1 MTAPRL
7 TRIGLASLAF
17 LMGIAAFVVMVNGEH
32 NDHRGVYAALTL
44 ATGWGFVGIGLW
56 VWKHRPAGNIGPLM
70 VAVGL
75 SGFLK
80 GLAFS
85 NDGVVFAIASVGEVL
100 IYAVLVHLLLS
111 FPSGRLET
119 RLDRLLVTIAYLN
132 TTVVQLGV
140 FLFTDPAKAGCT
152 RCPSNP
158 LLIEHSEAAR
168 ALSAAQLDIAILL
181 LGAVVAVLYRR
192 WRSGTPGRARVFAPI
207 VAAGGLTFVLLMSN
221 LIVEQAGLS
230 SDIADALT
238 LALFASIACLPFAFL
253 VGLLRS
259 RFSEADA
266 ISALLAQLGEGGG
279 RGALRNALADALGD
293 PTLELAYWVPDQ
305 DAYVDTD
312 GQPVLVDPA
321 PEGKVSTIIEHDGER
336 IAAIVHSS
344 GLADERELVQT
355 AGAAAGLT
363 LRNERLDAE
372 LRAKVAEL
380 QASRSRIVQAGYEQ
394 RRRLERDLHDGAQ
407 QRLMALGIDLRMVRE
422 RIEHNPQ
429 GAAEL
434 LDESL
439 HELNEATAELR
450 ELARGIHPAVLTNR
464 GLHAA
469 LKGLA
474 SRSPVPVELLQTPTD
489 RLPPTVESAVY
500 FVVAEA
506 LTNAARYSRAQ
517 AVTVGVVRDNGHV
530 DVEVS
535 DNGVGGADADH
546 GSGLRGL
553 QDRVAALDGHLE
565 LRSPEGEGTV
575 LRATIPCA

>member
-1 MTAPRL
+1 
-7 TRIGLASLAF
+7 
-17 LMGIAAFVVMVNGEH
+17 MGVAAFVVMLNGEH
-32 NDHRGVYAALTL
+32 NVHRGAFAGLFL
-44 ATGWGFVGIGLW
+44 ATGWGFVGVGLW
-56 VWKHRPAGNIGPLM
+56 VWKQRPVGNIGPLM

-75 SGFLK
+75 SGLLK

-85 NDGVVFAIASVGEVL
+85 NDSVVFAIASVGEVL
-100 IYAVLVHLLLS
+100 IYAVLIHLLLS

-119 RLDRLLVTIAYLN
+119 RLDRLLVTIAYVN

-140 FLFTDPAKAGCT
+140 FLFTDPSKAD
-152 RCPSNP
+152 PSNP
-158 LLIEHSEAAR
+158 LLIENSEAAKV
-168 ALSAAQLDIAILL
+168 LEAAQLDISIAL

-207 VAAGGLTFVLLMSN
+207 VAVGGLTFLLLMAA
-221 LIVEQAGLS
+221 LVVEQAGLS
-230 SDIADALT
+230 SDISDAQT

-266 ISALLAQLGEGGG
+266 ISVLLAQLGEGGG
-279 RGALRNALADALGD
+279 RGALRDALADALGD

-305 DAYVDTD
+305 DAYLDAD
-312 GQPVLVDPA
+312 GQPVRVDPA
-321 PEGKVSTIIEHDGER
+321 PAGKVSTIIEHEGER
-336 IAAIVHSS
+336 IAAIVHSP
-344 GLADERELVQT
+344 GLAEERELVQT

-363 LRNERLDAE
+363 LRNERLAAE

-380 QASRSRIVQAGYEQ
+380 RASRSRIVQAGYEQ

-407 QRLMALGIDLRMVRE
+407 QRLMALGIDLRMVKE
-422 RIEHNPQ
+422 RIEHDPQ

-464 GLHAA
+464 GLQAA

-474 SRSPVPVELLQTPTD
+474 SRSPVPVELLQTPAD
-489 RLPPTVESAVY
+489 RLPPSVESAVY

-517 AVTVGVVRDNGHV
+517 TVTVGVVRDNGHV

-535 DNGVGGADADH
+535 DDGVGGADADQ

-553 QDRVAALDGHLE
+553 ADRVAALEGRLE
-565 LRSPEGEGTV
+565 LTSPQGLGTI

>member
-1 MTAPRL
+1 
-7 TRIGLASLAF
+7 
-17 LMGIAAFVVMVNGEH
+17 MGIAAFVVIITGEH
-32 NDHRGVYAALTL
+32 RIHRGAFAGLFL
-44 ATGWGFVGIGLW
+44 ATGWGFVGVGLW
-56 VWKHRPAGNIGPLM
+56 VWKRRSAGNIGPLM

-75 SGFLK
+75 SGLLK

-85 NDGVVFAIASVGEVL
+85 NNSVVFAIASVGEVL
-100 IYAVLVHLLLS
+100 IYAVLIQLLLS

-119 RLDRLLVTIAYLN
+119 RLDRLLVTIAYVN

-140 FLFTDPAKAGCT
+140 FVFTDSKAGCA

-158 LLIEHSEAAR
+158 LLIEQSEAAKV
-168 ALSAAQLDIAILL
+168 LEAAQLDISIAL

-207 VAAGGLTFVLLMSN
+207 VAVGGLTFVLLMAA

-230 SDIADALT
+230 SDISDAQT
-238 LALFASIACLPFAFL
+238 LALFTSIACLPFAFL

-266 ISALLAQLGEGGG
+266 ISELLAQLGEGGG
-279 RGALRNALADALGD
+279 RGALRNALADALRD

-305 DAYVDTD
+305 DAYVDAD
-312 GQPVLVDPA
+312 GHPVRVDPPPA
-321 PEGKVSTIIEHDGER
+321 GKVSTTIEHEGER
-336 IAAIVHSS
+336 IAAIVKP
-344 GLADERELVQT
+344 GPDLAEGRELVQT

-363 LRNERLDAE
+363 LRNERLAAE

-380 QASRSRIVQAGYEQ
+380 QASRLRIVQAGYEQ

-422 RIEHNPQ
+422 RIAHDPQ
-429 GAAEL
+429 GAEAL

-464 GLHAA
+464 GLGAA

-474 SRSPVPVELLQTPTD
+474 SRSPVPVELLQTPVD
-489 RLPPTVESAVY
+489 RLPPSVESAVY

-517 AVTVGVVRDNGHV
+517 TVTVGVVRDNGHV
-530 DVEVS
+530 DVEVK
-535 DNGVGGADADH
+535 DDGVGGANADQ

-553 QDRVAALDGHLE
+553 QDRVAALDGRLE
-565 LRSPEGEGTV
+565 LTSPHGLGTL

>member
-1 MTAPRL
+1 
-7 TRIGLASLAF
+7 
-17 LMGIAAFVVMVNGEH
+17 MGVAAFVVMLNGEH
-32 NDHRGVYAALTL
+32 NVHRGAYAGLFL
-44 ATGWGFVGIGLW
+44 ATGWGFVGVGLW
-56 VWKHRPAGNIGPLM
+56 VWKQRSAGNIGPLM

-75 SGFLK
+75 SGLLK

-85 NDGVVFAIASVGEVL
+85 NDSVVFAIASVGEVL
-100 IYAVLVHLLLS
+100 IYAVLIHLLLS

-119 RLDRLLVTIAYLN
+119 RLDRLLVTIAYVN

-140 FLFTDPAKAGCT
+140 FLFTDPSKAGCT

-158 LLIEHSEAAR
+158 LLIEHSEAAKV
-168 ALSAAQLDIAILL
+168 LEAAQLDISIAL

-207 VAAGGLTFVLLMSN
+207 VAVGGLTFVLLMTA

-230 SDIADALT
+230 SDIADAQT

-279 RGALRNALADALGD
+279 RGALRDALADALGD
-293 PTLELAYWVPDQ
+293 PTLELAYWVPGQ
-305 DAYVDTD
+305 DAYVDAD
-312 GQPVLVDPA
+312 GQPVRVDPA
-321 PEGKVSTIIEHDGER
+321 PAGKVSTIIEHEGER
-336 IAAIVHSS
+336 IAAIVKP
-344 GLADERELVQT
+344 GPDLAEERELVQT

-380 QASRSRIVQAGYEQ
+380 QASRSRIVQAGFEQ

-407 QRLMALGIDLRMVRE
+407 QRLMALGIDLRMARG
-422 RIEHNPQ
+422 RIEHDPQ

-474 SRSPVPVELLQTPTD
+474 SRSPVHVELLQTPTD
-489 RLPPTVESAVY
+489 RLPQSVESAVY

-517 AVTVGVVRDNGHV
+517 AVTVGVVRDNDHV
-530 DVEVS
+530 DVEVR
-535 DNGVGGADADH
+535 DDGVGGADADQ

-553 QDRVAALDGHLE
+553 QDRVAALDGRLE
-565 LRSPEGEGTV
+565 LTSPQGLGTT
-575 LRATIPCA
+575 LTATIPCA

>member
-1 MTAPRL
+1 
-7 TRIGLASLAF
+7 
-17 LMGIAAFVVMVNGEH
+17 MGVAAFVVMINGEH
-32 NDHRGVYAALTL
+32 NVHRGAYAGLFL
-44 ATGWGFVGIGLW
+44 ATGWGFAGVGLW
-56 VWKHRPAGNIGPLM
+56 VWKQRPAGNIGPLM

-75 SGFLK
+75 SGLLK

-85 NDGVVFAIASVGEVL
+85 NDSVVFAIASVGEVL
-100 IYAVLVHLLLS
+100 IYAVLIQLLLS

-119 RLDRLLVTIAYLN
+119 RLDRLLVTIAYVN

-140 FLFTDPAKAGCT
+140 FLFTDSKAGCSS
-152 RCPSNP
+152 CPGNP
-158 LLIEHSEAAR
+158 LLIEHSEAAKV
-168 ALSAAQLDIAILL
+168 LEAAQLDISIAL

-207 VAAGGLTFVLLMSN
+207 VAVGGLTFVLLMAA
-221 LIVEQAGLS
+221 LVVEQAGLS
-230 SDIADALT
+230 SDISDAQT
-238 LALFASIACLPFAFL
+238 LALFTSIACLPFAFL

-279 RGALRNALADALGD
+279 RGALRDALADALGD

-305 DAYVDTD
+305 DAYLDAD
-312 GQPVLVDPA
+312 GQPVRVDPA
-321 PEGKVSTIIEHDGER
+321 PAGKVSTTIEHEGER
-336 IAAIVHSS
+336 IAAIVKP
-344 GLADERELVQT
+344 GPDLAEGRELVQT

-363 LRNERLDAE
+363 LRNERLAAE

-407 QRLMALGIDLRMVRE
+407 QRLMALGIDLRMVRD
-422 RIEHNPQ
+422 RIGHDPQ
-429 GAAEL
+429 EAAEL
-434 LDESL
+434 LDGSL

-474 SRSPVPVELLQTPTD
+474 SRSPVPVELLQTPAD
-489 RLPPTVESAVY
+489 RLPPSVESAVY

-517 AVTVGVVRDNGHV
+517 TVTVGVLRDNGDV
-530 DVEVS
+530 DVEVR
-535 DNGVGGADADH
+535 DDGVGGADADQ

-553 QDRVAALDGHLE
+553 QDRVAALDGRLE
-565 LRSPEGEGTV
+565 LTSPHGLGTV

>member
-1 MTAPRL
+1 MTAPRRTL
-7 TRIGLASLAF
+7 IGLAGLAF
-17 LMGIAAFVVMVNGEH
+17 LMGIAAFVVMLNGEH
-32 NDHRGVYAALTL
+32 NVHRGAFAGLFL
-44 ATGWGFVGIGLW
+44 ATGWGFVGVGLW
-56 VWKHRPAGNIGPLM
+56 VWKQRPAGNIGLLM

-75 SGFLK
+75 SGFVK

-85 NDGVVFAIASVGEVL
+85 NDSVVFAIASVGEVL
-100 IYAVLVHLLLS
+100 IYAVLIQLLLS

-119 RLDRLLVTIAYLN
+119 RLDRLLVTIAYVN

-140 FLFTDPAKAGCT
+140 FLFTAPAKAD
-152 RCPSNP
+152 PSNP
-158 LLIEHSEAAR
+158 LLIENSEAAGV
-168 ALSAAQLDIAILL
+168 LSAAQLDISIAL

-207 VAAGGLTFVLLMSN
+207 VAVGGLTFLLLMAA
-221 LIVEQAGLS
+221 LVVEQAGLS
-230 SDIADALT
+230 SDISDAQT
-238 LALFASIACLPFAFL
+238 LALFTSIACLPFAFL

-266 ISALLAQLGEGGG
+266 ISELLAQLGEGGG
-279 RGALRNALADALGD
+279 RGALRDALADALGD

-305 DAYVDTD
+305 DAYVDAA
-312 GQPVLVDPA
+312 GQPVRVDPA
-321 PEGKVSTIIEHDGER
+321 PAGKVSTIIEHEGER

-344 GLADERELVQT
+344 GLAEERELVQT
-355 AGAAAGLT
+355 AGAAAALT

-380 QASRSRIVQAGYEQ
+380 RASRSRIVQAGYEQ

-407 QRLMALGIDLRMVRE
+407 QRLMALGIDLRMVKE
-422 RIEHNPQ
+422 RIEHDPQ

-474 SRSPVPVELLQTPTD
+474 SRSPVPVELLQTPAD
-489 RLPPTVESAVY
+489 RLPPSVESAVY

-506 LTNAARYSRAQ
+506 LTNAARYSRART
-517 AVTVGVVRDNGHV
+517 VTVGVVRDNGHV

-535 DNGVGGADADH
+535 DDGVGGADADQ

-553 QDRVAALDGHLE
+553 QDRVAALDGRLE
-565 LRSPEGEGTV
+565 LTSPQGLGTI

>member
-1 MTAPRL
+1 
-7 TRIGLASLAF
+7 LAF
-17 LMGIAAFVVMVNGEH
+17 LMGIAAFVVMLNGEH
-32 NDHRGVYAALTL
+32 NVHRGAFAGLFL
-44 ATGWGFVGIGLW
+44 ATGWGFVGVGLW
-56 VWKHRPAGNIGPLM
+56 VWKQRSAGNIGPLM

-75 SGFLK
+75 SGLLK

-85 NDGVVFAIASVGEVL
+85 NDSVVFAIASVGEVL
-100 IYAVLVHLLLS
+100 IYAVLIHLLLS

-119 RLDRLLVTIAYLN
+119 RLDRLLVTIAYVN

-140 FLFTDPAKAGCT
+140 FLFTDPSKAD
-152 RCPSNP
+152 PSNP
-158 LLIEHSEAAR
+158 LLIENSEAAKV
-168 ALSAAQLDIAILL
+168 LEAAQLDISIAL

-207 VAAGGLTFVLLMSN
+207 VAVGGLTFLLLMAA
-221 LIVEQAGLS
+221 LVVEQAGLS
-230 SDIADALT
+230 SDIADAQT

-279 RGALRNALADALGD
+279 RGALRDALADALGD
-293 PTLELAYWVPDQ
+293 PTLELAYWVPGQ
-305 DAYVDTD
+305 DAYLDAD
-312 GQPVLVDPA
+312 GQPVRVDPA
-321 PEGKVSTIIEHDGER
+321 PAGKVSTIVEHEGER

-344 GLADERELVQT
+344 GLAEERELVQT

-422 RIEHNPQ
+422 RIEHDPQ

-474 SRSPVPVELLQTPTD
+474 SRSPVPVELLQTPAD
-489 RLPPTVESAVY
+489 RLPPSVESAVY

-517 AVTVGVVRDNGHV
+517 TVTVGVVRDNGHV

-535 DNGVGGADADH
+535 DDGVGGADADQ

-553 QDRVAALDGHLE
+553 QDRVAALDGRLD
-565 LRSPEGEGTV
+565 LTSPQGLGTI

>member
-1 MTAPRL
+1 MTAPRRTL
-7 TRIGLASLAF
+7 IGLAGLAF
-17 LMGIAAFVVMVNGEH
+17 LMGIAAFVIMLTGEH
-32 NDHRGVYAALTL
+32 NVHRGAYAGLFL
-44 ATGWGFVGIGLW
+44 ATGWGFVGVGLW
-56 VWKHRPAGNIGPLM
+56 VWKQRPAGNIGPLM

-75 SGFLK
+75 SGLLK

-85 NDGVVFAIASVGEVL
+85 NDSVVFAIASVGEVL
-100 IYAVLVHLLLS
+100 IYAVLIQLLLS

-119 RLDRLLVTIAYLN
+119 RLDRLLVTIAYVN

-140 FLFTDPAKAGCT
+140 FLFTAPAKAD
-152 RCPSNP
+152 PSNP
-158 LLIEHSEAAR
+158 LLIENSEAAGV
-168 ALSAAQLDIAILL
+168 LSAAQLDISIAL

-207 VAAGGLTFVLLMSN
+207 VAVGGLTFLLLMAA
-221 LIVEQAGLS
+221 LVVEQAGLS
-230 SDIADALT
+230 SDIADAQT
-238 LALFASIACLPFAFL
+238 LALFTSIACLPFAFL

-266 ISALLAQLGEGGG
+266 ISELLAQLGEGGG
-279 RGALRNALADALGD
+279 RGALRDALADALGD

-305 DAYVDTD
+305 DAYLDAA
-312 GQPVLVDPA
+312 GQPVRVDPA
-321 PEGKVSTIIEHDGER
+321 PAGKVSTIIEHEGER

-344 GLADERELVQT
+344 GLAEERELVQT

-380 QASRSRIVQAGYEQ
+380 RASRSRIVQAGFEQ

-422 RIEHNPQ
+422 RIEHDPQ

-464 GLHAA
+464 GLEAA

-474 SRSPVPVELLQTPTD
+474 SRSPVPVELLQTPAD
-489 RLPPTVESAVY
+489 RLPPSIESAVY

-530 DVEVS
+530 GVEVS
-535 DNGVGGADADH
+535 DDGVGGADADQ

-553 QDRVAALDGHLE
+553 QDRVAALDGRLE
-565 LRSPEGEGTV
+565 LTSPQGLGTI

>member
-1 MTAPRL
+1 MTAPRRTL
-7 TRIGLASLAF
+7 IGLAGLAF
-17 LMGIAAFVVMVNGEH
+17 LMGIAAFVVMINGEH
-32 NDHRGVYAALTL
+32 NVHRGAFAGLFL
-44 ATGWGFVGIGLW
+44 ATGWGFVGVGLW
-56 VWKHRPAGNIGPLM
+56 VWKQRPAGNIGPLM

-75 SGFLK
+75 SALLK

-85 NDGVVFAIASVGEVL
+85 NDSVVFAIASVGEVL
-100 IYAVLVHLLLS
+100 IYAFLIHLLLS

-119 RLDRLLVTIAYLN
+119 RLDRLLVTIAYVN

-140 FLFTDPAKAGCT
+140 FLFTDPAKAD
-152 RCPSNP
+152 PSNP
-158 LLIEHSEAAR
+158 LLIENSEAAGV
-168 ALSAAQLDIAILL
+168 LSAAQLDISIAL

-207 VAAGGLTFVLLMSN
+207 VAVGGITFLLLMAA
-221 LIVEQAGLS
+221 LVVEQAGLS
-230 SDIADALT
+230 SDISDAQT
-238 LALFASIACLPFAFL
+238 LALFTSIACLPFAFL

-266 ISALLAQLGEGGG
+266 ISELLAQLGEGGG

-305 DAYVDTD
+305 DAYVDAD
-312 GQPVLVDPA
+312 GQAVRVDPA
-321 PEGKVSTIIEHDGER
+321 PAGKVSTIVEHEGER
-336 IAAIVHSS
+336 IAAIVKS
-344 GLADERELVQT
+344 GPDLAEERELVQT

-422 RIEHNPQ
+422 RIEHDPQ

-474 SRSPVPVELLQTPTD
+474 SRSPVPVELLQTPAD
-489 RLPPTVESAVY
+489 RLPPSVESAVY

-517 AVTVGVVRDNGHV
+517 TVTVGVVRDNGHV
-530 DVEVS
+530 DVEVR
-535 DNGVGGADADH
+535 DDGVGGADADQ

-553 QDRVAALDGHLE
+553 QDRVAALDGRLE
-565 LRSPEGEGTV
+565 LTSPQGLGTI

>member
-1 MTAPRL
+1 
-7 TRIGLASLAF
+7 
-17 LMGIAAFVVMVNGEH
+17 MGIAAFVVMLNGEH
-32 NDHRGVYAALTL
+32 NVHRGAFAVLFL
-44 ATGWGFVGIGLW
+44 ATGWGFVGVGLW
-56 VWKHRPAGNIGPLM
+56 VWKQRSAGNIGPLM

-75 SGFLK
+75 SGLLK

-85 NDGVVFAIASVGEVL
+85 NDSVVFAIASVGEVL
-100 IYAVLVHLLLS
+100 IYAVLIQLLLS

-119 RLDRLLVTIAYLN
+119 RLDRLLVTIAYVN

-140 FLFTDPAKAGCT
+140 FLFTAPAKAD
-152 RCPSNP
+152 PSNP
-158 LLIEHSEAAR
+158 LLIENSEAAGV
-168 ALSAAQLDIAILL
+168 LSAAQLDISIAL

-207 VAAGGLTFVLLMSN
+207 VAVGGLTFLLLMAA
-221 LIVEQAGLS
+221 LVVEQAGLS
-230 SDIADALT
+230 SDISDAQT

-279 RGALRNALADALGD
+279 RGALRDALADALGD
-293 PTLELAYWVPDQ
+293 PTLELAYWVPGQ
-305 DAYVDTD
+305 DAYVDAA
-312 GQPVLVDPA
+312 GQPVRVDPA
-321 PEGKVSTIIEHDGER
+321 PAGKVSTIVEHEGER
-336 IAAIVHSS
+336 IAAIVHSP
-344 GLADERELVQT
+344 GLAEERELVQT

-422 RIEHNPQ
+422 RIEHDPQ
-429 GAAEL
+429 GAAQL

-474 SRSPVPVELLQTPTD
+474 SRSPVPVELLQTPAD
-489 RLPPTVESAVY
+489 RLPPSVESAVY

-530 DVEVS
+530 DVEVR
-535 DNGVGGADADH
+535 DDGVGGADADR

-553 QDRVAALDGHLE
+553 QDRVAAFDGRLE
-565 LRSPEGEGTV
+565 LTSPQGLGTI
-575 LRATIPCA
+575 LKATIPCA

>member
-1 MTAPRL
+1 
-7 TRIGLASLAF
+7 LAF
-17 LMGIAAFVVMVNGEH
+17 LMGIAAFVVMLNGEH
-32 NDHRGVYAALTL
+32 NVHRGAYAGLFL
-44 ATGWGFVGIGLW
+44 ATGWGFVGVGLW
-56 VWKHRPAGNIGPLM
+56 VWKQRPAGNIGPLM

-75 SGFLK
+75 SGFVK

-85 NDGVVFAIASVGEVL
+85 NDSVVFAIASVGEVL
-100 IYAVLVHLLLS
+100 IYAVLIQLLLS

-119 RLDRLLVTIAYLN
+119 RLDRLLVTIAYVN

-140 FLFTDPAKAGCT
+140 FLFTDPSKAD
-152 RCPSNP
+152 PSNP
-158 LLIEHSEAAR
+158 LLIENSEAAGV
-168 ALSAAQLDIAILL
+168 LSAAQLDISIAL

-207 VAAGGLTFVLLMSN
+207 VAVGGLTFLLLMAA

-230 SDIADALT
+230 SDISDAQT

-266 ISALLAQLGEGGG
+266 ISELLAQLGEGGG

-293 PTLELAYWVPDQ
+293 PTLELAYWVPGQ
-305 DAYVDTD
+305 DAYVDAA
-312 GQPVLVDPA
+312 GQPVRVDPA
-321 PEGKVSTIIEHDGER
+321 PAGKVSTIVEHEGER
-336 IAAIVHSS
+336 IAAIVHSP
-344 GLADERELVQT
+344 GLAEERELVQT

-363 LRNERLDAE
+363 LRNERLAAE

-422 RIEHNPQ
+422 RIEHDPQ

-474 SRSPVPVELLQTPTD
+474 SRSPVPVELLQTPAD
-489 RLPPTVESAVY
+489 RLPPSVESAVY

-517 AVTVGVVRDNGHV
+517 TVTVGVVRDNGHV

-535 DNGVGGADADH
+535 DDGVGGADADQ

-553 QDRVAALDGHLE
+553 QDRVAALDGRLE
-565 LRSPEGEGTV
+565 LTSPQGLGTI

>member
-1 MTAPRL
+1 M
-7 TRIGLASLAF
+7 AF
-17 LMGIAAFVVMVNGEH
+17 LMGVAAFVVMLGGEH
-32 NDHRGVYAALTL
+32 NVHRGAFAGLFL
-44 ATGWGFVGIGLW
+44 ATGWGFVGVGLW
-56 VWKHRPAGNIGPLM
+56 VWKQRSAGNIGPLM

-75 SGFLK
+75 SGLLK

-85 NDGVVFAIASVGEVL
+85 NDSVVFAIASVGEVL
-100 IYAVLVHLLLS
+100 IYAVLIHLLLS

-119 RLDRLLVTIAYLN
+119 RLDRLLVTIAYVN

-140 FLFTDPAKAGCT
+140 FLFTDPSKAD
-152 RCPSNP
+152 PSNP
-158 LLIEHSEAAR
+158 LLIENSEAAKV
-168 ALSAAQLDIAILL
+168 LEAAQLDISIAL

-207 VAAGGLTFVLLMSN
+207 VAVGGLTFLLLMAA
-221 LIVEQAGLS
+221 LVVEQAGLS
-230 SDIADALT
+230 SDIADAQT

-305 DAYVDTD
+305 DAYLDAD
-312 GQPVLVDPA
+312 GQAVRVDPA
-321 PEGKVSTIIEHDGER
+321 PAGKVSTIIEHEGER
-336 IAAIVHSS
+336 IAAIVHSP
-344 GLADERELVQT
+344 GLAEERELVQT

-363 LRNERLDAE
+363 LRNERLAAE

-422 RIEHNPQ
+422 RIEHDPQ

-450 ELARGIHPAVLTNR
+450 ELARGIHPAVLTTR

-474 SRSPVPVELLQTPTD
+474 SRSPVPVELLQTPAD
-489 RLPPTVESAVY
+489 RLPPSVESAVY

-517 AVTVGVVRDNGHV
+517 TVTVGVVRDNGHV

-535 DNGVGGADADH
+535 DDGVGGADADQ

-553 QDRVAALDGHLE
+553 QDRVAALDGRLE
-565 LRSPEGEGTV
+565 LTSPQGLGTI

>member
-1 MTAPRL
+1 
-7 TRIGLASLAF
+7 
-17 LMGIAAFVVMVNGEH
+17 MGIAAFVVMLNGEH
-32 NDHRGVYAALTL
+32 NVHRGAFAGLFL
-44 ATGWGFVGIGLW
+44 ATGWGFVGVGLW
-56 VWKHRPAGNIGPLM
+56 VWKQRSAGNIGPLM
-70 VAVGL
+70 VAIGL
-75 SGFLK
+75 SGLLK

-85 NDGVVFAIASVGEVL
+85 NDSVVFAIASVGEVL
-100 IYAVLVHLLLS
+100 IYAVLIHLLLS

-119 RLDRLLVTIAYLN
+119 RLDRLLVTIAYVN

-140 FLFTDPAKAGCT
+140 FLFTDPSKAD
-152 RCPSNP
+152 PSNP
-158 LLIEHSEAAR
+158 LLIENSEAAKV
-168 ALSAAQLDIAILL
+168 LEAAQLDISIAL

-207 VAAGGLTFVLLMSN
+207 VAVGGLTFLLLMAA
-221 LIVEQAGLS
+221 LVVEQAGLS
-230 SDIADALT
+230 SDIADAQT
-238 LALFASIACLPFAFL
+238 LALFTSIACLPFAFL

-266 ISALLAQLGEGGG
+266 ISELLAQLGEGGG
-279 RGALRNALADALGD
+279 RGALRDALADALGD

-305 DAYVDTD
+305 DAYVDAD
-312 GQPVLVDPA
+312 GQAVRVDPA
-321 PEGKVSTIIEHDGER
+321 PAGKVSTIIEHEGER
-336 IAAIVHSS
+336 IAAIVHSP
-344 GLADERELVQT
+344 GLAEERELVQT

-363 LRNERLDAE
+363 LRNERLAAE

-380 QASRSRIVQAGYEQ
+380 QASRSRIVQAGFEQ

-422 RIEHNPQ
+422 RIEHDPQ

-434 LDESL
+434 LDGSL
-439 HELNEATAELR
+439 HELKEATAELR

-464 GLHAA
+464 GLQAA

-474 SRSPVPVELLQTPTD
+474 SRSPVPVELLQTPAD
-489 RLPPTVESAVY
+489 RLPPSVESAVY

-517 AVTVGVVRDNGHV
+517 TVTVGVVRDNGHV

-535 DNGVGGADADH
+535 DDGVGGADADQ

-553 QDRVAALDGHLE
+553 QDRIAALDGRLE
-565 LRSPEGEGTV
+565 LTSPQGLGTI

>member
-1 MTAPRL
+1 
-7 TRIGLASLAF
+7 
-17 LMGIAAFVVMVNGEH
+17 MGVAAFVVMLNGEH
-32 NDHRGVYAALTL
+32 NVHRGAFAGLFLAA
-44 ATGWGFVGIGLW
+44 GWGFVGVGLW
-56 VWKHRPAGNIGPLM
+56 VWKQRPAGNMGPLM

-75 SGFLK
+75 SAFVK
-80 GLAFS
+80 GLVFS
-85 NDGVVFAIASVGEVL
+85 NDSVVFAIASVGEVL
-100 IYAVLVHLLLS
+100 IYAVLIQLLLS

-119 RLDRLLVTIAYLN
+119 RLDRLLVTIAYVN

-140 FLFTDPAKAGCT
+140 FLFTDSKAGCA

-158 LLIEHSEAAR
+158 LLIERSEVAKV
-168 ALSAAQLDIAILL
+168 LEAAQLDISIAL

-207 VAAGGLTFVLLMSN
+207 VAVGGLTFLLLMAA

-230 SDIADALT
+230 RDISDAQT
-238 LALFASIACLPFAFL
+238 LALFTSIACLPFAFL

-259 RFSEADA
+259 RFSQADA

-279 RGALRNALADALGD
+279 RGALRNALADALGA
-293 PTLELAYWVPDQ
+293 PTLELAYWVPGQ
-305 DAYVDTD
+305 DAYVGAA
-312 GQPVLVDPA
+312 GQPVRVDPA
-321 PEGKVSTIIEHDGER
+321 PAGKVSTIIEHEGER
-336 IAAIVHSS
+336 IAAIVKP
-344 GLADERELVQT
+344 GPDLAEERELVQT

-380 QASRSRIVQAGYEQ
+380 QASRSRIVQAGNEQ

-422 RIEHNPQ
+422 RIEHDPQ

-450 ELARGIHPAVLTNR
+450 ELARGIHPAVLTNL

-474 SRSPVPVELLQTPTD
+474 SRSPVPVKLLQTPAD
-489 RLPPTVESAVY
+489 RLPPSVESAVY

-517 AVTVGVVRDNGHV
+517 TVTVGVVRDNGHV
-530 DVEVS
+530 DVEVR
-535 DNGVGGADADH
+535 DDGVGGADADQ

-553 QDRVAALDGHLE
+553 QDRVAALDGRLE
-565 LRSPEGEGTV
+565 LTSPQGLGTI

>member
-1 MTAPRL
+1 MTAPRRTL
-7 TRIGLASLAF
+7 IGLAGLAF
-17 LMGIAAFVVMVNGEH
+17 LMGVAAFVVMLNGEH
-32 NDHRGVYAALTL
+32 NVHRGAFAGLFL
-44 ATGWGFVGIGLW
+44 ATGWGFVGVGLW
-56 VWKHRPAGNIGPLM
+56 VWKQRSAGNIGPLM

-75 SGFLK
+75 SGLLK

-85 NDGVVFAIASVGEVL
+85 NDSVVFAIASVGEVL
-100 IYAVLVHLLLS
+100 IYAVLIHLLLS

-119 RLDRLLVTIAYLN
+119 RLDRLLVTIAYVN
-132 TTVVQLGV
+132 TTVLQLGV
-140 FLFTDPAKAGCT
+140 FLFTDPSKGQ
-152 RCPSNP
+152 PSNP
-158 LLIEHSEAAR
+158 LLIEHSEAGKV
-168 ALSAAQLDIAILL
+168 LEAAQLDISIAL

-207 VAAGGLTFVLLMSN
+207 VAVGGLTFLLLMAA
-221 LIVEQAGLS
+221 LVVEQAGLS
-230 SDIADALT
+230 SDISDAQT

-266 ISALLAQLGEGGG
+266 ISELLAQLGEGGG

-293 PTLELAYWVPDQ
+293 PTLELAYWVPGQ
-305 DAYVDTD
+305 DAYLDAA
-312 GQPVLVDPA
+312 GQPVRVDLA
-321 PEGKVSTIIEHDGER
+321 PVGKVSTIIEHEGER
-336 IAAIVHSS
+336 IAAIVHSP
-344 GLADERELVQT
+344 GLAEERELVQT

-422 RIEHNPQ
+422 RIEHDPQ

-474 SRSPVPVELLQTPTD
+474 SRSPVPVELLQTPAD
-489 RLPPTVESAVY
+489 RLPPSVESAVY

-517 AVTVGVVRDNGHV
+517 TVTVGVVRDNGHV
-530 DVEVS
+530 DVEVR
-535 DNGVGGADADH
+535 DDGVGGADADQ

-553 QDRVAALDGHLE
+553 QDRVAALDGRLE
-565 LRSPEGEGTV
+565 LTSPQGLGTI

>member
-1 MTAPRL
+1 
-7 TRIGLASLAF
+7 
-17 LMGIAAFVVMVNGEH
+17 MGVAAFVVMLGGEH
-32 NDHRGVYAALTL
+32 NVHRGAFAGLFL
-44 ATGWGFVGIGLW
+44 ATGWGFVGVGLW
-56 VWKHRPAGNIGPLM
+56 VWKQRSAGNIGPLM

-75 SGFLK
+75 SALLK

-85 NDGVVFAIASVGEVL
+85 NDSVVFAIASVGEVL
-100 IYAVLVHLLLS
+100 IYAVLIHLLLS

-119 RLDRLLVTIAYLN
+119 RLDRLLVTIAYVN

-140 FLFTDPAKAGCT
+140 FLFTDPSKAD
-152 RCPSNP
+152 PSNP
-158 LLIEHSEAAR
+158 LLIENSEAAKV
-168 ALSAAQLDIAILL
+168 LEAAQLDVSIAL

-207 VAAGGLTFVLLMSN
+207 VAVGGLTFLLLMAA
-221 LIVEQAGLS
+221 LVVEQAGLS
-230 SDIADALT
+230 SDISDAQT

-266 ISALLAQLGEGGG
+266 ISELLAQLGEGGG

-305 DAYVDTD
+305 DAYVDAD
-312 GQPVLVDPA
+312 GQAVRVDPA
-321 PEGKVSTIIEHDGER
+321 PAGKVSTIIEHEGER
-336 IAAIVHSS
+336 IAAIVHSP
-344 GLADERELVQT
+344 GLAEERELVQT

-380 QASRSRIVQAGYEQ
+380 QASRSRIVQAGFEQ

-422 RIEHNPQ
+422 RIEHDPL

-434 LDESL
+434 LDGSL
-439 HELNEATAELR
+439 HELSEATAELR

-474 SRSPVPVELLQTPTD
+474 SRSPVPVELLQTPVD
-489 RLPPTVESAVY
+489 RLPPSVESAVY

-517 AVTVGVVRDNGHV
+517 TVTVGVVRDNGHV

-535 DNGVGGADADH
+535 DDGVGGADADQ

-553 QDRVAALDGHLE
+553 GDRVAALDGRLE
-565 LRSPEGEGTV
+565 LTSPQGLGTI

>member
-1 MTAPRL
+1 
-7 TRIGLASLAF
+7 
-17 LMGIAAFVVMVNGEH
+17 MGIAAFVVMLGGEH
-32 NDHRGVYAALTL
+32 NIHRGAFAGLFL
-44 ATGWGFVGIGLW
+44 ATGWGFVGVGLW
-56 VWKHRPAGNIGPLM
+56 VWKQRSAGNIGPLM

-75 SGFLK
+75 SGLLK

-85 NDGVVFAIASVGEVL
+85 NDSVVFAIASVGEVL
-100 IYAVLVHLLLS
+100 IYAVLIHLLLS

-119 RLDRLLVTIAYLN
+119 RLDRLLVTIAYVN

-140 FLFTDPAKAGCT
+140 FLFTDPSKAD
-152 RCPSNP
+152 PSNP
-158 LLIEHSEAAR
+158 LLIENSEAAKV
-168 ALSAAQLDIAILL
+168 LEAAQLDTSIAL

-207 VAAGGLTFVLLMSN
+207 VAVGGLTFLLLMAA

-230 SDIADALT
+230 SDISDAQT

-279 RGALRNALADALGD
+279 RGALRDALADALGD

-305 DAYVDTD
+305 HAYVNAD
-312 GQPVLVDPA
+312 GQAVRVDPA
-321 PEGKVSTIIEHDGER
+321 PAGKVSTIIEHEDER

-344 GLADERELVQT
+344 DVAEERELVQT

-363 LRNERLDAE
+363 LRNERLAAE

-380 QASRSRIVQAGYEQ
+380 RASRSRIVQAGYEQ

-422 RIEHNPQ
+422 RIEHDPQ

-474 SRSPVPVELLQTPTD
+474 SRSPVPVELLQTPAD
-489 RLPPTVESAVY
+489 RLPPSVESAVY

-517 AVTVGVVRDNGHV
+517 TVTVGVLRDNGHV
-530 DVEVS
+530 DVEVR
-535 DNGVGGADADH
+535 DDGVGGADADQ

-553 QDRVAALDGHLE
+553 QDRVAALDGRLE
-565 LRSPEGEGTV
+565 LTSPQGLGTI

>member
-1 MTAPRL
+1 
-7 TRIGLASLAF
+7 
-17 LMGIAAFVVMVNGEH
+17 MGVAAFVVMLNGEH
-32 NDHRGVYAALTL
+32 NVHRGAFAGLFL
-44 ATGWGFVGIGLW
+44 ATGWGFVGVGLW
-56 VWKHRPAGNIGPLM
+56 VWKQRPAGNIGPLM
-70 VAVGL
+70 VGVGL
-75 SGFLK
+75 SGLLK

-85 NDGVVFAIASVGEVL
+85 NDSVVFAIASVGEVL
-100 IYAVLVHLLLS
+100 IYAVLIHLLLS

-119 RLDRLLVTIAYLN
+119 RLDRLLVTIAYVN

-140 FLFTDPAKAGCT
+140 FLFTDPSKAD
-152 RCPSNP
+152 PSNP
-158 LLIEHSEAAR
+158 LLIENSEAAKV
-168 ALSAAQLDIAILL
+168 LEAAQLDISIAL

-192 WRSGTPGRARVFAPI
+192 WRSGPPGRARVFAPI
-207 VAAGGLTFVLLMSN
+207 VAVGGLTFLLLMAA

-230 SDIADALT
+230 SDISDAQT

-279 RGALRNALADALGD
+279 RGALRDALADALGD
-293 PTLELAYWVPDQ
+293 PTLELAYWVPGQ
-305 DAYVDTD
+305 DAYVDAD
-312 GQPVLVDPA
+312 GQPVRMDPA
-321 PEGKVSTIIEHDGER
+321 PAGKVSTIVEHEGER

-344 GLADERELVQT
+344 GLAEERELVQT

-363 LRNERLDAE
+363 LRNERLAAE

-422 RIEHNPQ
+422 RIEHDPQ

-474 SRSPVPVELLQTPTD
+474 SRSPVPVELLQTPAD
-489 RLPPTVESAVY
+489 RLPPSVESAVY

-517 AVTVGVVRDNGHV
+517 TVTVGVVRDNGHV

-535 DNGVGGADADH
+535 DDGVGGADADQ

-553 QDRVAALDGHLE
+553 QDRVAALDGRLE
-565 LRSPEGEGTV
+565 LTSPQGLGTI

>member
-1 MTAPRL
+1 
-7 TRIGLASLAF
+7 
-17 LMGIAAFVVMVNGEH
+17 MGIAAFVVMLNGEH
-32 NDHRGVYAALTL
+32 NVHRGAFAVLFL
-44 ATGWGFVGIGLW
+44 ATGWGFVGVGLW
-56 VWKHRPAGNIGPLM
+56 VWKQRSAGNIGPLM

-75 SGFLK
+75 SGLLK

-85 NDGVVFAIASVGEVL
+85 NDSVVFAIASVGEVL
-100 IYAVLVHLLLS
+100 IYAVLIQLLLS

-119 RLDRLLVTIAYLN
+119 RLDRLLVTIAYVN

-140 FLFTDPAKAGCT
+140 FLFTAPAKAD
-152 RCPSNP
+152 PSNP
-158 LLIEHSEAAR
+158 LLIENSEAAGV
-168 ALSAAQLDIAILL
+168 LSAAQLDISIAL

-207 VAAGGLTFVLLMSN
+207 VAVGGLTFLLLMAA
-221 LIVEQAGLS
+221 LVVEQAGLS
-230 SDIADALT
+230 SDISDAQT

-279 RGALRNALADALGD
+279 RGALRDALADALGD
-293 PTLELAYWVPDQ
+293 PTLELAYWVPGQ
-305 DAYVDTD
+305 DAYVDAA
-312 GQPVLVDPA
+312 GQPVRVDPA
-321 PEGKVSTIIEHDGER
+321 PAGKVSTIVEHEGER
-336 IAAIVHSS
+336 IAAIVHSP
-344 GLADERELVQT
+344 GLAEERELVQT

-407 QRLMALGIDLRMVRE
+407 QRLMAVGIDLRMVRE
-422 RIEHNPQ
+422 RIEHDPQ
-429 GAAEL
+429 GAAQL

-474 SRSPVPVELLQTPTD
+474 SRSPVPVELLQTPAD
-489 RLPPTVESAVY
+489 RLPPSVESAVY

-530 DVEVS
+530 DVEVR
-535 DNGVGGADADH
+535 DDGVGGADADR

-553 QDRVAALDGHLE
+553 QDRVAAFDGRLE
-565 LRSPEGEGTV
+565 LTSPQGLGTI
-575 LRATIPCA
+575 LKATIPCA

>member
-1 MTAPRL
+1 
-7 TRIGLASLAF
+7 
-17 LMGIAAFVVMVNGEH
+17 MGVAAFVVMLNGEH
-32 NDHRGVYAALTL
+32 NVHRGAYAGLFL
-44 ATGWGFVGIGLW
+44 ATGWGFVGVGLW
-56 VWKHRPAGNIGPLM
+56 VWKQRSAGNIGPLM

-75 SGFLK
+75 SALLK

-85 NDGVVFAIASVGEVL
+85 NDSVVFAIASVGEVL
-100 IYAVLVHLLLS
+100 IYAVLIQLLLS

-119 RLDRLLVTIAYLN
+119 RLDRLLVTIAYVN
-132 TTVVQLGV
+132 TTLVQLAV
-140 FLFTDPAKAGCT
+140 FLFTDSKAGCT

-158 LLIEHSEAAR
+158 LLIAHSEAAKV
-168 ALSAAQLDIAILL
+168 LEAAQLDTSIAL

-207 VAAGGLTFVLLMSN
+207 VAVGGLTFLLLMAA

-230 SDIADALT
+230 SDISDAQT
-238 LALFASIACLPFAFL
+238 LALFTSIACLPFAFL

-266 ISALLAQLGEGGG
+266 ISELLAQLGEGGG

-305 DAYVDTD
+305 DAYVDAA
-312 GQPVLVDPA
+312 GQPVRVEPA
-321 PEGKVSTIIEHDGER
+321 PAGKVSTIIEHEGER
-336 IAAIVHSS
+336 IAAIVHRP
-344 GLADERELVQT
+344 GLAEERELVQT

-363 LRNERLDAE
+363 LRNERLAAE

-380 QASRSRIVQAGYEQ
+380 RASRSRIVQAGYEQ

-422 RIEHNPQ
+422 RIERDPQ
-429 GAAEL
+429 GATEL

-474 SRSPVPVELLQTPTD
+474 SRSPVPVELLQTPPD
-489 RLPPTVESAVY
+489 RLPPSVESAVY

-517 AVTVGVVRDNGHV
+517 TVTVGVVRDNGHV

-535 DNGVGGADADH
+535 DDGVGGADADQ

-553 QDRVAALDGHLE
+553 QDRVAALDGRLE
-565 LRSPEGEGTV
+565 LTSPQGSGTI

>member
-1 MTAPRL
+1 
-7 TRIGLASLAF
+7 
-17 LMGIAAFVVMVNGEH
+17 MGIAAFVVMLNGEH
-32 NDHRGVYAALTL
+32 NVHRGAYAGLFL
-44 ATGWGFVGIGLW
+44 ATGWGFVGVGLW
-56 VWKHRPAGNIGPLM
+56 VWKQRPAGNIGPLM

-75 SGFLK
+75 SGLLK

-85 NDGVVFAIASVGEVL
+85 NDSVVFAIASVGEVL
-100 IYAVLVHLLLS
+100 IYAVLIHLLLS

-119 RLDRLLVTIAYLN
+119 RLDRLLVTIAYVN
-132 TTVVQLGV
+132 TTVVQFGV
-140 FLFTDPAKAGCT
+140 FLFTDPSKAD
-152 RCPSNP
+152 PSNP
-158 LLIEHSEAAR
+158 LLIENSEAAKV
-168 ALSAAQLDIAILL
+168 LEAAQLDISIAL

-207 VAAGGLTFVLLMSN
+207 VAVGGLTFLLLMAA

-230 SDIADALT
+230 SDISDAQT
-238 LALFASIACLPFAFL
+238 LALFTSIACLPFAFL

-266 ISALLAQLGEGGG
+266 ISELLAQLGEGGG
-279 RGALRNALADALGD
+279 RGALRDALVDALGD
-293 PTLELAYWVPDQ
+293 PTLELAYWVPGQ
-305 DAYVDTD
+305 DAYVDAD
-312 GQPVLVDPA
+312 GHPVRVDPA
-321 PEGKVSTIIEHDGER
+321 PAGKVSTIIEHEGER

-344 GLADERELVQT
+344 GLAEERELVQT

-422 RIEHNPQ
+422 RIEHDPQ

-434 LDESL
+434 LDGSL
-439 HELNEATAELR
+439 HELKEATAELR

-474 SRSPVPVELLQTPTD
+474 SRSPVPVELLQTPAD
-489 RLPPTVESAVY
+489 RLPPSVESAVY

-517 AVTVGVVRDNGHV
+517 TVTVGVVRDNGHV
-530 DVEVS
+530 DVEVR
-535 DNGVGGADADH
+535 DDGVGGADADQ

-553 QDRVAALDGHLE
+553 ADRVAALDGRLQ
-565 LRSPEGEGTV
+565 LTSPQGLGTI

>member
-1 MTAPRL
+1 MTAPRRTL
-7 TRIGLASLAF
+7 IGLAGLAF
-17 LMGIAAFVVMVNGEH
+17 LMGIAAFVVMLNGGH
-32 NDHRGVYAALTL
+32 NVHRGAFAGLFL
-44 ATGWGFVGIGLW
+44 ATGWGFVGVGLW
-56 VWKHRPAGNIGPLM
+56 VWKQRPAGNIGPLM

-75 SGFLK
+75 SGLLK

-85 NDGVVFAIASVGEVL
+85 NDSVVFAIASVGEVL
-100 IYAVLVHLLLS
+100 IYAVLIHLLLS

-119 RLDRLLVTIAYLN
+119 RLDRLLVTIAYVN

-140 FLFTDPAKAGCT
+140 FLFTDPAKAD
-152 RCPSNP
+152 PSNP
-158 LLIEHSEAAR
+158 LLIENSEAAKV
-168 ALSAAQLDIAILL
+168 LEAAQLDISIAL

-207 VAAGGLTFVLLMSN
+207 VAVGGLTFLLLMAA
-221 LIVEQAGLS
+221 LVVEQAGLS
-230 SDIADALT
+230 SDISDAQT

-279 RGALRNALADALGD
+279 RGALRDALADALGD

-305 DAYVDTD
+305 DAYVDAA
-312 GQPVLVDPA
+312 GQAVRVDPA
-321 PEGKVSTIIEHDGER
+321 PAGKVSTIIEHEGER
-336 IAAIVHSS
+336 IAAIVHSP
-344 GLADERELVQT
+344 GLAEERELVQT

-372 LRAKVAEL
+372 LRAKVTEL

-422 RIEHNPQ
+422 RIEHDSQ

-464 GLHAA
+464 GLQAA

-474 SRSPVPVELLQTPTD
+474 SRSPVPVELLRTPAD
-489 RLPPTVESAVY
+489 RLPPSVESAVY

-517 AVTVGVVRDNGHV
+517 TVTVGVLRDNGHV

-535 DNGVGGADADH
+535 DDGVGGADADQ

-553 QDRVAALDGHLE
+553 QDRVAALDGRLE
-565 LRSPEGEGTV
+565 LTSPQGLGTI

>member
-1 MTAPRL
+1 
-7 TRIGLASLAF
+7 
-17 LMGIAAFVVMVNGEH
+17 MGVAAFVVMINGEH
-32 NDHRGVYAALTL
+32 NVHQGAFAGLFL
-44 ATGWGFVGIGLW
+44 ATGWGFVGVGLW
-56 VWKHRPAGNIGPLM
+56 VWRQRSAGNIGPLM

-75 SGFLK
+75 SGLVK

-85 NDGVVFAIASVGEVL
+85 NDSVVFAIASAGEVL
-100 IYAVLVHLLLS
+100 IYAVLIHLLLS

-119 RLDRLLVTIAYLN
+119 RLDRLLVTIAYVN

-140 FLFTDPAKAGCT
+140 FLFTAPAKAD
-152 RCPSNP
+152 PSNP
-158 LLIEHSEAAR
+158 LLIENSEAAGV
-168 ALSAAQLDIAILL
+168 LSAAQLDISIAL

-207 VAAGGLTFVLLMSN
+207 VAVGGLTFLLLMAA

-230 SDIADALT
+230 SDISDAQT
-238 LALFASIACLPFAFL
+238 LALFTSIACLPFAFL

-266 ISALLAQLGEGGG
+266 ISELLAQLGEGGG

-305 DAYVDTD
+305 DAYVDGD
-312 GQPVLVDPA
+312 GQAVRVDPA
-321 PEGKVSTIIEHDGER
+321 PAAKVSTIVEHEGER

-344 GLADERELVQT
+344 GLAEERELVQT

-363 LRNERLDAE
+363 LRNERLAAE

-407 QRLMALGIDLRMVRE
+407 QRLLAVGIDLRMVRE
-422 RIEHNPQ
+422 RIEHDPL

-474 SRSPVPVELLQTPTD
+474 SRSPVPVELLQTPAD
-489 RLPPTVESAVY
+489 RLPPSVESAVY

-517 AVTVGVVRDNGHV
+517 TVTVGVVRDNGHV
-530 DVEVS
+530 DVEVR
-535 DNGVGGADADH
+535 DDGVGGADADQ

-553 QDRVAALDGHLE
+553 QDRVAALDGRLE
-565 LRSPEGEGTV
+565 LTSPQGLGTI

>member
-1 MTAPRL
+1 
-7 TRIGLASLAF
+7 
-17 LMGIAAFVVMVNGEH
+17 MGIAAFVVMINGEH
-32 NDHRGVYAALTL
+32 NVHRGAFAGLFL
-44 ATGWGFVGIGLW
+44 ATGWGFVGVGLW
-56 VWKHRPAGNIGPLM
+56 VWKQRSAGNIGPLM

-75 SGFLK
+75 SGLLK

-85 NDGVVFAIASVGEVL
+85 NDSVVFAIASVGEVL
-100 IYAVLVHLLLS
+100 IYAVLIQLLLS

-119 RLDRLLVTIAYLN
+119 RLDRLLVTIAYVN

-140 FLFTDPAKAGCT
+140 FLFTDTANPD
-152 RCPSNP
+152 NP
-158 LLIEHSEAAR
+158 LFIGHSEAAKV
-168 ALSAAQLDIAILL
+168 LEAAQLDISIAL

-207 VAAGGLTFVLLMSN
+207 VAVGGLTFLLLMAA

-230 SDIADALT
+230 SDISDAQT

-266 ISALLAQLGEGGG
+266 ISELLAQLGEGGG

-305 DAYVDTD
+305 DAYVDAA
-312 GQPVLVDPA
+312 GQPVRVDPA
-321 PEGKVSTIIEHDGER
+321 PAGKVSTIIEHDGER
-336 IAAIVHSS
+336 IAAIVHSP
-344 GLADERELVQT
+344 GLAEERELVQT

-363 LRNERLDAE
+363 LRNERLAAE

-422 RIEHNPQ
+422 RIEHDPQ

-474 SRSPVPVELLQTPTD
+474 SRSPVPVELLQTPAD
-489 RLPPTVESAVY
+489 RLPPSVESAVY

-517 AVTVGVVRDNGHV
+517 TVRVGVVRDNGHV
-530 DVEVS
+530 DVEVR
-535 DNGVGGADADH
+535 DDGVGGADADQ

-553 QDRVAALDGHLE
+553 QDRVAALDGRLE
-565 LRSPEGEGTV
+565 LTSPQGLGTI

>member
-1 MTAPRL
+1 MTAPRRTL
-7 TRIGLASLAF
+7 IGLAGLAF
-17 LMGIAAFVVMVNGEH
+17 LMGIAAFVVMLNGEH
-32 NDHRGVYAALTL
+32 NVHRGAFAGLFL
-44 ATGWGFVGIGLW
+44 ATGWGFVGVGLW
-56 VWKHRPAGNIGPLM
+56 VWKQRSAGNIGPLM

-75 SGFLK
+75 SGLLK

-85 NDGVVFAIASVGEVL
+85 NDSVVFAIASVGEVL
-100 IYAVLVHLLLS
+100 IYAVLIQLLLS

-119 RLDRLLVTIAYLN
+119 RLDRLLVTIAYVN

-140 FLFTDPAKAGCT
+140 FLFTAPAKAD
-152 RCPSNP
+152 PSNP
-158 LLIEHSEAAR
+158 LLIENSEAAGV
-168 ALSAAQLDIAILL
+168 LSAAQLDISIAL

-207 VAAGGLTFVLLMSN
+207 VAVGGLTFLLLMAA
-221 LIVEQAGLS
+221 LVVEQAGLS
-230 SDIADALT
+230 SDISDAQT
-238 LALFASIACLPFAFL
+238 LALFTSIACLPFAFL

-266 ISALLAQLGEGGG
+266 ISELLAQLGEGGG
-279 RGALRNALADALGD
+279 RGALRDALADALGD

-305 DAYVDTD
+305 DAYVDAA
-312 GQPVLVDPA
+312 GQPVRVDPA
-321 PEGKVSTIIEHDGER
+321 PAGKVSTIIEHEGER

-344 GLADERELVQT
+344 GLAEERELVQT
-355 AGAAAGLT
+355 AGAAAALT

-380 QASRSRIVQAGYEQ
+380 RASRSRIVQAGYEQ

-407 QRLMALGIDLRMVRE
+407 QRLMALGIDLRMVKE
-422 RIEHNPQ
+422 RIEHDPQ

-474 SRSPVPVELLQTPTD
+474 SRSPVPVELLQTPAD
-489 RLPPTVESAVY
+489 RLPPSVESAVY

-506 LTNAARYSRAQ
+506 LTNAARYSRAHT
-517 AVTVGVVRDNGHV
+517 VTVGVVRDNGHV

-535 DNGVGGADADH
+535 DDGVGGADADQ

-553 QDRVAALDGHLE
+553 QDRVAALDGRLE
-565 LRSPEGEGTV
+565 LTSPQGLGTI

>member
-1 MTAPRL
+1 MTAPRRTL
-7 TRIGLASLAF
+7 IGLAGLAF
-17 LMGIAAFVVMVNGEH
+17 LMGIAAFVVMLNGEH
-32 NDHRGVYAALTL
+32 NVHRGAFAGLFL
-44 ATGWGFVGIGLW
+44 ATGWGFVGVGLW
-56 VWKHRPAGNIGPLM
+56 VWKQRSAGNIGPLM

-75 SGFLK
+75 SGLLK

-85 NDGVVFAIASVGEVL
+85 NDSVVFAIASVGEVL
-100 IYAVLVHLLLS
+100 IYAVLIQLLLS

-119 RLDRLLVTIAYLN
+119 RLDRLLVTIAYVN

-140 FLFTDPAKAGCT
+140 FLFTAPAKAD
-152 RCPSNP
+152 PSNP
-158 LLIEHSEAAR
+158 LLIENSEAAGV
-168 ALSAAQLDIAILL
+168 LSAAQLDISIAL

-207 VAAGGLTFVLLMSN
+207 VAVGGLTFLLLMAA
-221 LIVEQAGLS
+221 LVVEQAGLS
-230 SDIADALT
+230 SDISDAQT
-238 LALFASIACLPFAFL
+238 LALFTSIACLPFAFL

-266 ISALLAQLGEGGG
+266 ISELLAQLGEGGG
-279 RGALRNALADALGD
+279 RGALRDALADALGD

-305 DAYVDTD
+305 DAYVDAA
-312 GQPVLVDPA
+312 GQPVRVDPA
-321 PEGKVSTIIEHDGER
+321 PAGKVSTIIEHEGER

-344 GLADERELVQT
+344 GLAEERELVQT
-355 AGAAAGLT
+355 AGAAAALT

-380 QASRSRIVQAGYEQ
+380 RASRSRIVQAGYEQ

-407 QRLMALGIDLRMVRE
+407 QRLMALGIDLRMVKE
-422 RIEHNPQ
+422 RIEHDPQ

-474 SRSPVPVELLQTPTD
+474 SRSPVPVELLQTPAD
-489 RLPPTVESAVY
+489 RLPPSVESAVY

-506 LTNAARYSRAQ
+506 LTNAARYSRART
-517 AVTVGVVRDNGHV
+517 VTVGVVRDNGHV

-535 DNGVGGADADH
+535 DDGVGGADADQ

-553 QDRVAALDGHLE
+553 QDRVAALDGRLE
-565 LRSPEGEGTV
+565 LTSPQGLGTI

>member
-1 MTAPRL
+1 MTAPRRTL
-7 TRIGLASLAF
+7 IGLAGLAF
-17 LMGIAAFVVMVNGEH
+17 LMGIAAFVVMLNGEH
-32 NDHRGVYAALTL
+32 NVHRGAFAGLFL
-44 ATGWGFVGIGLW
+44 ATGWGFVGVGLW
-56 VWKHRPAGNIGPLM
+56 VWKQRSAGNIGPLM

-75 SGFLK
+75 SGLLK

-85 NDGVVFAIASVGEVL
+85 NDSVVFAIASVGEVL
-100 IYAVLVHLLLS
+100 IYAVLIQLLLS

-119 RLDRLLVTIAYLN
+119 RLDRLLVTIAYVN

-140 FLFTDPAKAGCT
+140 FLFTAPAKAD
-152 RCPSNP
+152 PSNP
-158 LLIEHSEAAR
+158 LLIENSEAAGV
-168 ALSAAQLDIAILL
+168 LSAAQLDISIAL

-207 VAAGGLTFVLLMSN
+207 VAVGGLTFLLLMAA
-221 LIVEQAGLS
+221 LVVEQAGLS
-230 SDIADALT
+230 SDISDAQT
-238 LALFASIACLPFAFL
+238 LALFTSIACLPFAFL

-266 ISALLAQLGEGGG
+266 ISELLAQLGEGGG
-279 RGALRNALADALGD
+279 RGALRDALADALGD

-305 DAYVDTD
+305 DAYVDAA
-312 GQPVLVDPA
+312 GQPVRVDPA
-321 PEGKVSTIIEHDGER
+321 PAGKVSTIIEHEGER

-344 GLADERELVQT
+344 GLAEERELVQT
-355 AGAAAGLT
+355 AGAAAALT

-380 QASRSRIVQAGYEQ
+380 RASRSRIVQAGFEQ

-422 RIEHNPQ
+422 RIEHDPQ

-464 GLHAA
+464 GLEAA

-474 SRSPVPVELLQTPTD
+474 SRSPVPVELLQTPAD
-489 RLPPTVESAVY
+489 RLPPSVESAVY

-517 AVTVGVVRDNGHV
+517 TVTVGVLRDNGHV

-535 DNGVGGADADH
+535 DDGVGGADADQ

-553 QDRVAALDGHLE
+553 QDRVAALDGRLE
-565 LRSPEGEGTV
+565 LTSPHGSGTI